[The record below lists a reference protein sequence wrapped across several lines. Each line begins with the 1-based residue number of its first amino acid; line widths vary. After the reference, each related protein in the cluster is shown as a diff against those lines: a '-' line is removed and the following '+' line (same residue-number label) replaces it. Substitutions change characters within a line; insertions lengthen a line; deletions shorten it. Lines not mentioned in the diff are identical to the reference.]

1 MNRRLAVLATLA
13 LATTMSACSG
23 SSDSDDPNGNGGNGG
38 SDGSS
43 SSMSNLLTTTDPAVG
58 ELESASWNLPF
69 GEPASLDPI
78 KAFNYPENTVVANL
92 CEGLMVMEP
101 DYTIAPNLAES
112 VEVNEEGTSYV
123 YQLRDDVTFW
133 DGTEMTAEDVVF
145 SLKRHLDPDEGSYW
159 ASDAVSGNVE
169 SIEKTG
175 DHEVTLTLSAPDHTF
190 NSYMATPL
198 GVVVD
203 EQQRKEAGEAYG
215 NPEAGVMCTGP
226 FSVGEWNSGQNI
238 TLEANQDYWDEDR
251 MPKVS
256 ELTIEFIVDPAAITN
271 ALKSGAV
278 DGSYDVPLGAVPQL
292 DAADNGELYLGRS
305 LQLAAI
311 IATGDGPLGDPTVRK
326 ALWAA
331 TNKQALAETV
341 YEGTAEPARSLVP
354 DGGWSYGEETFSA
367 AREELP
373 PVEADLEAAKELL
386 AEAGSD
392 VDLSEAITIAYPS
405 ERSYYADIIAEL
417 ARAGKEL
424 GLTVEPKGVPS
435 AQFGAFFSD
444 AKAREGYGGFV
455 TTNYMDVPDPLVF
468 LRTIVGSGGSQ
479 NFSGYENP
487 EIDELIAQA
496 EATKDPDERAK
507 LVAEIEA
514 EAMTDLPWLPIVD
527 PAVRLYMNDRVTGV
541 PVSFVYLYYPWAADL
556 GAAK

>member
-1 MNRRLAVLATLA
+1 MNRRLGVLATLS
-13 LATTMSACSG
+13 LATALTACSG
-23 SSDSDDPNGNGGNGG
+23 SGG
-38 SDGSS
+38 SDGPGGTSGEG
-43 SSMSNLLTTTDPAVG
+43 LTDLITTTEPAAG

-101 DYTIAPNLAES
+101 DYTITPNLAES
-112 VEVNEEGTSYV
+112 FEVDEDGTEYV

-133 DGTEMTAEDVVF
+133 DGTPMTAEDVVF

-175 DHEVTLTLSAPDHTF
+175 EHEVTVSLGAPDHTF

-203 EQQRKEAGEAYG
+203 EQQRKQAGQAYG
-215 NPEAGVMCTGP
+215 NPKAGVMCTGP
-226 FSVGEWNSGQNI
+226 FSVGAWNSGQNI
-238 TLEANQDYWDEDR
+238 TLDANEDYWNEDR

-271 ALKSGAV
+271 ALVSGAV
-278 DGSYDVPLGAVPQL
+278 DGSYDVPLSAVPQL
-292 DAADNGELYLGRS
+292 EAADSGELYLGSS

-311 IATGDGPLGDPTVRK
+311 IATGDGPLGDPAVRK
-326 ALWAA
+326 ALWTA
-331 TNKQALAETV
+331 TNKSALADTV
-341 YEGTAEPARSLVP
+341 YEGTATASRSLVP
-354 DGGWSYGEETFSA
+354 DGGWSYGADAFSA

-373 PVEADLEAAKELL
+373 PVEPDLEAAKAILE
-386 AEAGSD
+386 EAGD
-392 VDLSEAITIAYPS
+392 VDLSQPITIAYPS
-405 ERSYYADIIAEL
+405 ERSFYADIISEL
-417 ARAGKEL
+417 ARAGEEL
-424 GLTVEPKGVPS
+424 GLTVEPQGVPS

-444 AKAREGYGGFV
+444 PKAREGYGGFV

-468 LRTIVGSGGSQ
+468 LRTIVGADGSQ
-479 NFSGYENP
+479 NFSDYENA
-487 EIDELIAQA
+487 EIDALIQEA
-496 EATKDPDERAK
+496 EGTRDEDERAE

-514 EAMTDLPWLPIVD
+514 LAMTDLPWLPLVD
-527 PAVRLYMNDRVTGV
+527 PAVRLYMNERVTGV
-541 PVSFVYLYYPWAADL
+541 PASFVYLYYPWAADL
-556 GAAK
+556 GAAE

>member
-1 MNRRLAVLATLA
+1 MNRRLGVLATLA
-13 LATTMSACSG
+13 LATTLSACGG
-23 SSDSDDPNGNGGNGG
+23 SSDSDDPNGDTNSQGG
-38 SDGSS
+38 SAG
-43 SSMSNLLTTTDPAVG
+43 MSDLITTTDPAVG
-58 ELESASWNLPF
+58 ELETASWNLPF

-92 CEGLMVMEP
+92 CEGLMVMQP

-112 VEVNEEGTSYV
+112 VEVNEDGTSYV

-133 DGTEMTAEDVVF
+133 DGTDMTAEDVVF

-159 ASDAVSGNVE
+159 ASDAVSGNVQ

-175 DHEVTLTLSAPDHTF
+175 DHEVTITLSEPDHTF

-215 NPEAGVMCTGP
+215 NPQAGVMCTGP
-226 FSVGEWNSGQNI
+226 FSVGQWNSGQNI
-238 TLEANQDYWDEDR
+238 TLEANEDYWDKDR

-256 ELTIEFIVDPAAITN
+256 ELEIEFIVDPAAITN

-278 DGSYDVPLGAVPQL
+278 DGSYDVPLSAVPQL
-292 DAADNGELYLGRS
+292 EAADNGELYLGRS

-311 IATGDGPLGDPTVRK
+311 IATGDGPLGDPAVRK
-326 ALWAA
+326 ALWTA
-331 TNKQALAETV
+331 TNKEALADTV
-341 YEGTAEPARSLVP
+341 YEGTAKPARSLVP
-354 DGGWSYGEETFSA
+354 DGGWSYGDQTFSA

-373 PVEADLEAAKELL
+373 PVTADADAAKEIL
-386 AEAGSD
+386 AEAGPD
-392 VDLSEAITIAYPS
+392 VDLSKPITIAYPS
-405 ERSYYADIIAEL
+405 ERSYYADTIAEL

-444 AKAREGYGGFV
+444 PKAREGYGGFV

-487 EIDELIAQA
+487 KIDKLIAQA
-496 EATKDPDERAK
+496 EATKDEEQRAQ
-507 LVAEIEA
+507 LVAQIEA
-514 EAMTDLPWLPIVD
+514 LAMTDLPWLPIVD
-527 PAVRLYMNDRVTGV
+527 PAVRLFMNDRVTGV
-541 PVSFVYLYYPWAADL
+541 PASFVYLYYPWAADL